1 MAERLEL
8 APLGSVGPT
17 SRSYWVVE
25 GRFAAGAYPGE
36 AARSERPPEVVS
48 DLLAAGID
56 TFVNLTED
64 DPSGP
69 ESFLNR
75 YDDHVEGV
83 AAVHR
88 FPIVDV
94 SIPSVGRMVEILD
107 FLDATF
113 AAGRNPY
120 VHCWGGV
127 GRTGTV
133 VGCWLI
139 RHGYAEAWNVRD
151 ELERLRAG
159 DLGAGHRDSP
169 QVIEQWDFV
178 RAWEEGR

>member
-36 AARSERPPEVVS
+36 ATRSERPPEVVS

-64 DPSGP
+64 GSSGP

-83 AAVHR
+83 AVVQR

-94 SIPSVGRMVEILD
+94 SIPSVGRLVESWPAMRTRSYCTARSGPRAIPPREKRSTAAVSRP
-107 FLDATF
+107 AT
-113 AAGRNPY
+113 
-120 VHCWGGV
+120 
-127 GRTGTV
+127 
-133 VGCWLI
+133 
-139 RHGYAEAWNVRD
+139 
-151 ELERLRAG
+151 
-159 DLGAGHRDSP
+159 
-169 QVIEQWDFV
+169 
-178 RAWEEGR
+178 

>member
-36 AARSERPPEVVS
+36 ATRSERPPEVVS

-83 AAVHR
+83 AVVQR
-88 FPIVDV
+88 FSIVDA
-94 SIPSVGRMVEILD
+94 SIPSVGHMVEILD
-107 FLDATF
+107 LLDATL

-133 VGCWLI
+133 IGCWLI
-139 RHGYAEAWNVRD
+139 RHGYTDSWNVGD
-151 ELERLRAG
+151 ELGRLRVG
-159 DLGAGHRDSP
+159 DLEAGHRDSP
-169 QVIEQWDFV
+169 QVSEQWEFV
-178 RAWEEGR
+178 WSWREGQ